1 MPLCSD
7 HHSEFRVV
15 RVKYDDI
22 CHQMLL
28 DLLQRARR
36 SRGLSRAALADKLGV
51 SAQSI
56 DRLEHGTGSVA
67 LLVRVMSCLELHL
80 SGIARGAA
88 LPIQLQRKRLQMG
101 WSLDEVARRAGITRK
116 TLAAVE
122 NGEGSVASL
131 LKVFEVL
138 GRTARK
144 AEPIRPSWAHD
155 PSGENDKRFTPPS
168 FLACITSSFGPIDL
182 DPCGHPDAP
191 LMARRIITPPGCGL
205 AASWRGAR
213 LTFVNPPFSQ
223 FVRWLDRAID
233 AWETGETETVIIL
246 GPVRTDGRA
255 FQQRVAGRADIC
267 LMADRLRFLTSTGI
281 RNPIPTSLMVMIFGG
296 RPEQIDH
303 FATLVPG
310 AWFPRI
316 T

>member
-1 MPLCSD
+1 
-7 HHSEFRVV
+7 
-15 RVKYDDI
+15 
-22 CHQMLL
+22 MLL
-28 DLLQRARR
+28 DHLRHTRQ
-36 SRGLSRAALADKLGV
+36 SRGLSRAALADALGV

-56 DRLEHGTGSVA
+56 DRLERGTGSVS
-67 LLVRVMSCLELHL
+67 LLVRAMACLELHF
-80 SGIARGAA
+80 SGIARGAS
-88 LPIQLQRKRLQMG
+88 LPVQLQRKRLQMG
-101 WSLDEVARRAGITRK
+101 WSLDEVARRARVTRK

-144 AEPIRPSWAHD
+144 AEPVRPSWGHD
-155 PSGENDKRFTPPS
+155 STGESDKRFTPLA
-168 FLACITSSFGPIDL
+168 FLDCVTSSFGEIDL
-182 DPCGHPDAP
+182 DPCGHEDSPVV
-191 LMARRIITPPGCGL
+191 ARRIIMPPECGL
-205 AASWRGAR
+205 AASWHGAR
-213 LTFVNPPFSQ
+213 LTFVNPPYSQ

-233 AWETGETETVIIL
+233 AWESKETETVVIL

-255 FQQRVAGRADIC
+255 FQQRVVGRADIC